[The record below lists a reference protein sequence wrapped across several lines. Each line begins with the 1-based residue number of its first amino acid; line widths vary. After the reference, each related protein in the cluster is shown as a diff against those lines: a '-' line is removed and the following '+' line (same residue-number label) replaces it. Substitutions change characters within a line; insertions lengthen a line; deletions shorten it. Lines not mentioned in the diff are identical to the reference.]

1 VNVQLPGR
9 VVFFGFLVWLIPF
22 VVAVLIFPLKDS
34 QPALFES
41 LMPVVITLCVTVFL
55 ALYFRKIETGF
66 VQAGVVVGIIWFFM
80 SLVIDL
86 LMFMWGPMKMTFADY
101 MMDIGLTYLI
111 MPIITVGAGYIV
123 ENK

>member
-1 VNVQLPGR
+1 MQLPGR

>member
-1 VNVQLPGR
+1 MNVQLPGR